1 MMTNV
6 TCSTKIVSLEKLLSF
21 VVSLMVELSLFE
33 GMEGFAAVLS
43 DCFFVF
49 GGKKRQE
56 IVRIFK
62 FK

>member
-1 MMTNV
+1 V

-43 DCFFVF
+43 DCFLFLV
-49 GGKKRQE
+49 GKRDK
-56 IVRIFK
+56 K
-62 FK
+62 